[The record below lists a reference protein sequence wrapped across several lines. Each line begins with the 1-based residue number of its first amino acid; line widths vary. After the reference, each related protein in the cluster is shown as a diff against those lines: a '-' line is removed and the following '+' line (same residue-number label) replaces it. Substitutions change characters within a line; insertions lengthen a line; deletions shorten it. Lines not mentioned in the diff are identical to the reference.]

1 MVYRK
6 RTTDDE
12 DPTEFM
18 PLSKRI
24 NNLHLNNSDPNFNCQ
39 INPNLNNNSNFSNG
53 QDSSSSNSQFS
64 EEGSIEGYNPELNH
78 DENPF
83 YYNKNKLLYDLYV
96 ERMRRGE

>member
-1 MVYRK
+1 
-6 RTTDDE
+6 
-12 DPTEFM
+12 M

-24 NNLHLNNSDPNFNCQ
+24 NNLHLNNSDPKFNGQ
-39 INPNLNNNSNFSNG
+39 TNQNLNNNNLNFSNNG

-83 YYNKNKLLYDLYV
+83 YYNKNKLLYDLYI

>member
-1 MVYRK
+1 MFRK
-6 RTTDDE
+6 RTAEDE
-12 DPTEFM
+12 PIEFM

-24 NNLHLNNSDPNFNCQ
+24 NNLHLNNSNSNLNFQLNSQ
-39 INPNLNNNSNFSNG
+39 NLNNNLNITNG

-64 EEGSIEGYNPELNH
+64 EEGSTEGYNPELNH

-83 YYNKNKLLYDLYV
+83 YYNKNKLLYDLYI